1 MLLVCVAEFLF
12 VPACGTPE
20 FLFITLMTLVDVVA
34 GYAAPVRAPY
44 PVSPD
49 REVIGGILVGIV
61 APLRRESLSPFAALS
76 Q

>member
-1 MLLVCVAEFLF
+1 VARINNALSLLVLLVCAAEFLF

-34 GYAAPVRAPY
+34 GYGAPARAPY
-44 PVSPD
+44 SAPTAD
-49 REVIGGILVGIV
+49 REVIGGI
-61 APLRRESLSPFAALS
+61 